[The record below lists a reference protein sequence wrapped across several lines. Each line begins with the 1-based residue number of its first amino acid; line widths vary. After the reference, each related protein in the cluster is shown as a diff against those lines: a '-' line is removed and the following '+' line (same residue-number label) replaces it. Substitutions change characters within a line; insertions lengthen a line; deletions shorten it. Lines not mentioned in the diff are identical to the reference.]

1 MADPSLPPAW
11 RRTSI
16 EVPCDLDRAWW
27 LLTDVEQWPR
37 WGPTV
42 NAASFDGPF
51 VDGTPGTVTTLA
63 GVRLPVVL
71 EDVVARE
78 RWAWRVAGVPATSH
92 HVTPVTGG
100 GTLVTIGVPA
110 WAVPYLVV
118 CRIGLRRLRAIA

>member
-1 MADPSLPPAW
+1 MADRKVPPAW
-11 RRTSI
+11 RSTSI

-42 NAASFDGPF
+42 HEASFDGPF
-51 VDGTPGTVTTLA
+51 VDGTTGTVTTLG

-71 EDVVARE
+71 EDVVDHE

-92 HVTPVTGG
+92 HVGPGAVG
-100 GTLVTIGVPA
+100 GTRVTIGVPSF
-110 WAVPYLVV
+110 AVPYLVV
-118 CRIGLRRLRAIA
+118 CRIGLRRLREIA